1 MLKKNRVTRCFIIVR
16 VKGLR
21 EFYRFASAMH
31 GCEEV
36 FMHARFL
43 TQNGLHY
50 FSDNSEIVSISSGG
64 CAGERDLYIEITTKA
79 FCTSDLGDLAGRGT
93 VKFYGVVRCLLFSGV
108 CGLREF

>member
-1 MLKKNRVTRCFIIVR
+1 
-16 VKGLR
+16 
-21 EFYRFASAMH
+21 MH

-64 CAGERDLYIEITTKA
+64 CAG
-79 FCTSDLGDLAGRGT
+79 DLAGRGT